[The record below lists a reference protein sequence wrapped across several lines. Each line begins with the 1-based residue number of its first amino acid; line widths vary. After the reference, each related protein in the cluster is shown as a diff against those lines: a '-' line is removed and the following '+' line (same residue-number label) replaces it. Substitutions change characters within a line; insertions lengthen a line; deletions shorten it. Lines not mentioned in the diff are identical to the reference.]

1 MTINYACR
9 SLFLSYQ
16 SLKIKKIAFWGSNTV
31 EIVYICCELILTYSM
46 FSNPKCK
53 MNRIIVIAILLLN
66 MLANCLHAQ
75 DFTYFNK
82 TYGGNDTINILAESI
97 QPIDNGY
104 LVLGHY
110 VLWDHRAL
118 YIQRLNLQGNMEW
131 VKEFEVTEPGNYYDI
146 GIIESGRNA
155 IKENNNVVVSYS
167 KEQDFCLT
175 KINFYGDMVFQQQ
188 YPAIGRQTPTQLIAT
203 PDNGYLIAGME
214 GVITND
220 TVKGYVLKVDSL
232 GNFEWDK
239 RYIMGNDARFFSV
252 QPTPWDGGYILG
264 GMGYS
269 TTTGYDMFVVK
280 IYANGDTM
288 WTKRYGNQF
297 DECGA
302 LVIPLTTLQ
311 AYQAG
316 MPIEYIMT
324 SCLKTSTD
332 FLERQNYIAKID
344 SVGNLILEGN
354 HDNYTAFS
362 SLQTFPIIRN
372 GNRIIGVCVYYNLW
386 GNGWEPVIVAYKN
399 NLTMEWSKPI
409 QMPNAIGDVYIK
421 DLQPTAD
428 GGYVLA
434 GFQYSAPQTA
444 WVLKIDSLG
453 NTCSVANCDS
463 TITVI
468 DNINTPSLSGQVFAL
483 SPNPATTQATLYI
496 AQPAA
501 GRQLRIYNMSGQQV
515 KNLSLPDYITQYHFS
530 VVDLPA
536 GVYVCK
542 VSDALGQKLVVG
554 K

>member
-1 MTINYACR
+1 
-9 SLFLSYQ
+9 
-16 SLKIKKIAFWGSNTV
+16 
-31 EIVYICCELILTYSM
+31 
-46 FSNPKCK
+46 
-53 MNRIIVIAILLLN
+53 
-66 MLANCLHAQ
+66 MLANCLYAQ
-75 DFTYFNK
+75 DFTYFNQ
-82 TYGGNDTINILAESI
+82 TLVSDTMSILAESI
-97 QPIDNGY
+97 QPIDDGY
-104 LVLGHY
+104 LT
-110 VLWDHRAL
+110 
-118 YIQRLNLQGNMEW
+118 
-131 VKEFEVTEPGNYYDI
+131 FGNYSTIDYRCI
-146 GIIESGRNA
+146 YMR
-155 IKENNNVVVSYS
+155 
-167 KEQDFCLT
+167 
-175 KINFYGDMVFQQQ
+175 KINNSGITEWFKILEKANLPVNITDLGGIGSGSQVYNSGSFLLATYTINSDICLVKLNFQGDTIWRKI
-188 YPAIGRQTPTQLIAT
+188 YPYQDWQTPTQLIAT

-214 GVITND
+214 HSISAD
-220 TVKGYVLKVDSL
+220 TTKGYVLKVDSL

-354 HDNYTAFS
+354 HDTYTAFS